1 MANNTINCRSIYD
14 SFGYEQVNGEWCYG
28 KYEYNSTTKAT
39 EFVRYGR
46 YIAIQEVDVD
56 LDGGSPVLSIYYDTL
71 DGLSNC
77 VKVKKELL
85 GKKRELQDVLLKSDA
100 DALDTSLTV
109 LMYCLHV
116 SEEQA
121 ARGYCYRRTGWL
133 IKALEGS
140 KILSFKGPYLV
151 SDEPDD
157 AQTKYVG
164 KYDLTTKGT
173 YEGWHKMLVNHV
185 MGHVALEIAVLI
197 SLSAIISSE
206 WGARNLVFHFMGD
219 SSTGKTSSAIL
230 AVSALGCP
238 EPKQSLAHM
247 GADGKP
253 LRTLLSSWKGT
264 ANAWTAKLDGLDGTL
279 MVFDELSKVDDAKGL
294 ASAIYTFSDGADK
307 DRMYG
312 PDDLLTTNVIRTNI
326 LSIGEESLL
335 QKTTNQNSGLNV
347 RVCEISTDFTESSQH
362 AESIV
367 ASCKEHYGH
376 AAPRFVKHL
385 IDNYTYEDI
394 AALRNES
401 LDCYEQA
408 LVSAGYAEKNVRR
421 LAEFGA
427 ILLTVAEI
435 ADGAFGV
442 QFSRE
447 KIIDFLVDQQ
457 MSSGANV
464 DIGTRAHMALRGFV
478 NTHIANFI
486 TDDSDIWGKSIPC
499 YGKIEKHKGT
509 GVTTVSVPVSEFPK
523 IMEQLHFNNSDLV
536 IKRMKE
542 NDMLLYE
549 KGKTYRKR
557 IITKA
562 AGVVRVYVIK
572 LP

>member
-1 MANNTINCRSIYD
+1 MANTINSRSIYD

-28 KYEYNSTTKAT
+28 KYEYNSSTKAT
-39 EFVRYGR
+39 EFIRYGR
-46 YIAIQEVDVD
+46 YIAIQEVDID

-85 GKKRELQDVLLKSDA
+85 GKKRELQDILLKSDA
-100 DALDTSLTV
+100 DAFDTSLTV

-133 IKALEGS
+133 ITTLDGR
-140 KILSFKGPYLV
+140 KILSFKGSYLA
-151 SDEPDD
+151 SADPND
-157 AQTKYVG
+157 AHTKYVG

-185 MGHVALEIAVLI
+185 IGHVALEIAVLI
-197 SLSAIISSE
+197 GLSAIISSE

-230 AVSALGCP
+230 AVSVLGCP

-264 ANAWTAKLDGLDGTL
+264 SNAWTAKLDGLDGTL
-279 MVFDELSKVDDAKGL
+279 MVFDELSKVDDTKGL

-307 DRMYG
+307 DRMSG
-312 PDDLLTTNVIRTNI
+312 SEDLLTTNVIRTNI

-335 QKTTNQNSGLNV
+335 QKTANQNSGLNV

-367 ASCKEHYGH
+367 ADCKEHYGH

-394 AALRNES
+394 AALRNKN

-435 ADGAFGV
+435 ADGAFDV
-442 QFSRE
+442 QFSRK

-464 DIGTRAHMALRGFV
+464 DIGTRAHIALRGFV

-486 TDDSDIWGKSIPC
+486 TDGSDVWGKSIPC

-509 GVTTVSVPVSEFPK
+509 GVTTVSIPVSEFPK

-542 NDMLLYE
+542 NDMLFYE

-562 AGVVRVYVIK
+562 VGVSPVYVIK